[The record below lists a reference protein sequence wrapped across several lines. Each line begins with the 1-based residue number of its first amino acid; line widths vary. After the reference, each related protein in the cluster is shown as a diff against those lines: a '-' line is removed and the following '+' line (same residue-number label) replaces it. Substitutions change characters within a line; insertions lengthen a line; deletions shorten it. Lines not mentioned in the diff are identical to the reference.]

1 MFGFLIILSLVLL
14 SRSVLMTQ
22 SGNGCSPRQ
31 RVLACCLLL
40 VSGGRIPLL
49 LPVFVKDCSQVL
61 KRAGLV
67 QVGGMLLL
75 SGFFWVQ
82 QSHAAQ
88 PRIVEVPA
96 GPAFVQLP
104 GAPEIRARSGQALQT
119 NSLLKTKKTGRMQ
132 VLLDNGRQFR
142 MGGDAQLR
150 LGSTNVELLKGSMI
164 GWIHSGASRAKPFNI
179 KTRLATASIQ
189 GTTVFIEYS
198 DDQLKVLSWEGTV
211 TCETRTGQRYALNS
225 GQQLL
230 LDLNSQTEEVKDY
243 LEELDADVLK
253 QNGLPSGLEAGKEL
267 FPEPG
272 SKEINEIKMNWKAL
286 KPIAAEEAEKRLEI
300 SPLITGFSK
309 PIDTLAEIRR
319 ELGLMPSKQKLLKND
334 SSVDDQTEY

>member
-1 MFGFLIILSLVLL
+1 MLLSLPVLIKDCNQVFKQVGW
-14 SRSVLMTQ
+14 SQ
-22 SGNGCSPRQ
+22 GGGI
-31 RVLACCLLL
+31 LLL
-40 VSGGRIPLL
+40 CGCL
-49 LPVFVKDCSQVL
+49 
-61 KRAGLV
+61 
-67 QVGGMLLL
+67 
-75 SGFFWVQ
+75 WVQ
-82 QSHAAQ
+82 PSHAVQ

-104 GAPEIRARSGQALQT
+104 GSPEITARSGQTLET
-119 NSLLKTKKTGRMQ
+119 NSLLKTNKTGRMQ

-150 LGSTNVELLKGSMI
+150 LGSANVELIKGSI
-164 GWIHSGASRAKPFNI
+164 LGWIRPGASRAQPFNI

-243 LEELDADVLK
+243 LEELDTDVLK

>member
-1 MFGFLIILSLVLL
+1 MATRPRLL
-14 SRSVLMTQ
+14 SF
-22 SGNGCSPRQ
+22 
-31 RVLACCLLL
+31 L
-40 VSGGRIPLL
+40 VSGGRISLL
-49 LPVFVKDCSQVL
+49 LPVFIKDCSQML
-61 KRAGLV
+61 KRTGLV
-67 QVGGMLLL
+67 QVGGVLLL

-189 GTTVFIEYS
+189 GTTVFIKYS
-198 DDQLKVLSWEGTV
+198 NETFKVLSWEGTV
-211 TCETRTGQRYALNS
+211 TCETRTGQRYTLTS
-225 GQQLL
+225 GQQLS
-230 LDLNSQTEEVKDY
+230 LDLSSQTEEVKDY
-243 LEELDADVLK
+243 LEELDSNILK
-253 QNGLPSGLEAGKEL
+253 RNGVSSVPEGGEEL

-272 SKEINEIKMNWKAL
+272 PNKFGEIKMTWKSL
-286 KPIAAEEAEKRLEI
+286 EPIAVDEAEKRLKI

-309 PIDTLAEIRR
+309 PIDTLSEIQR
-319 ELGLMPSKQKLLKND
+319 ELGLTLPSKQ
-334 SSVDDQTEY
+334 SSVDNLSVDGPSDY